1 MTASEILEKIPDISV
16 LLVGDICLDRWCTYD
31 PKAAEPSAE
40 TGIPRTAVIS
50 AVTTPGAGGTVA
62 SNLRSLG
69 VRRLAVMGA
78 FGDDGFGWE
87 LMRALAARGV
97 STDLCVSSPAI
108 QTFTYTK
115 LLNAETGEEDVA
127 RVDFINRQPLPADVE
142 TQLHDNL
149 QLFVRAFDIVMV
161 ADQAETEHGG
171 VVTPRLRSA
180 IASIAL
186 EEPGRIIW
194 ADSRRR
200 AELFRNVILK
210 PNRKEAE
217 EACLRVFGEVD
228 FNRLAKHTNA
238 PFLIVTQ
245 GDKGAAVVE
254 GGEETLVPTRSV
266 KQPVDICGA
275 GDSFSA
281 GAALALAITG
291 SPLTAARFGNLV
303 SSITIMKKGTG
314 TASPEEVLAA
324 DSAWVA

>member
-1 MTASEILEKIPDISV
+1 MTASDILAKIPDLSV
-16 LLVGDICLDRWCTYD
+16 LMVGDICLDRWCTYD
-31 PKAAEPSAE
+31 PAAAEPSAE
-40 TGIPRTAVIS
+40 TGLPRTAVVS

-62 SNLRSLG
+62 NNLRSLG
-69 VRRLAVMGA
+69 VKRLAVIGA
-78 FGDDGFGWE
+78 FGQDGFGWE
-87 LMRALAARGV
+87 LMRALSERGV
-97 STDLCVSSPAI
+97 STDLCVSSPEI

-115 LLNAETGEEDVA
+115 LLNAQTGEEDLA
-127 RVDFINRQPLPADVE
+127 RVDFINPQPLPAEVE

-149 QLFVRAFDIVMV
+149 QLFSRAFDIVMV

-171 VVTPRLRSA
+171 VITAKLRSA

-186 EEPGRIIW
+186 EEPGRVIW

-228 FNRLAKHTNA
+228 FHRLAKHTNA
-238 PFLIVTQ
+238 PFLIVTR
-245 GDKGAAVVE
+245 GHEGAAIVE
-254 GGEETLVPTRSV
+254 GGEETLVPTRLV
-266 KQPVDICGA
+266 EKPVDICGA

-291 SPLTAARFGNLV
+291 SPISAARFGNLV

-324 DSAWVA
+324 EAAWVA